1 MHKLVP
7 RRIEPE
13 VARGL
18 GRSPVVALL
27 GPRQCGKSTLARQV
41 IARVPRSVYLDLE
54 RPAHANRLNDPEL
67 FFESTRGRLVCL
79 DEIQRKPDLFPIMK
93 SIVDERGANGQFLVL
108 GSASP
113 ELLRQG
119 SETLAGRLAF
129 LNLTPFLVVE
139 ETDARRAD
147 IRVPWLRGGFPRS
160 RLAGGDGD
168 SFAWRQDFIATFLE
182 RDVPQL
188 GFRIPAVSLRRFWL
202 MCAHV
207 HGQVF
212 NASRLGESLGVS
224 HHTVRSWLDI
234 LERTFL
240 VRVLP
245 PLEANL
251 KKRLVKSPKIYIR
264 DSGILH
270 ALLGIPSLDDLLGN
284 PACGH
289 SWEGFVVENVL
300 ALATGW
306 RASFYRTATGEEMD
320 LVLEKGKRRIALECK
335 VSSSPQ
341 VSRGMK
347 TAIADLGI
355 TQTMIV
361 APVAEAYP
369 LERGITVTP
378 LRSAL
383 EQLFGA

>member
-1 MHKLVP
+1 MQHLVP

-13 VARGL
+13 VVRGL

-41 IARVPRSVYLDLE
+41 IARIPGSVYLDLE

-67 FFESTRGRLVCL
+67 FFESNRGQLVCL
-79 DEIQRKPDLFPIMK
+79 DEIQRKPDLFPVMR
-93 SIVDERGANGQFLVL
+93 SIVDERGSNGQFLVL

-129 LNLTPFLVVE
+129 FNLTPFLVVE
-139 ETDARRAD
+139 DAPARGAD
-147 IRVPWLRGGFPRS
+147 TRVPWLRGGFPRS
-160 RLAGGDGD
+160 LLAASDGD
-168 SFAWRQDFIATFLE
+168 SLAWRQDFITTFLE

-188 GFRIPAVSLRRFWL
+188 GFRVPAINLRRFWL

-207 HGQVF
+207 HGQVM

-240 VRVLP
+240 VRVLH

-251 KKRLVKSPKIYIR
+251 KKRLVKSPKIYVR
-264 DSGILH
+264 DAGILH
-270 ALLGIPSLDDLLGN
+270 ALLGISSFDELLGN

-306 RASFYRTATGEEMD
+306 RASFHRTATGEEID

-341 VSRGMK
+341 VSRGMR
-347 TAIADLGI
+347 TAIADLGV

-369 LERGITVTP
+369 LERGITVAP
-378 LRSAL
+378 LRFAL